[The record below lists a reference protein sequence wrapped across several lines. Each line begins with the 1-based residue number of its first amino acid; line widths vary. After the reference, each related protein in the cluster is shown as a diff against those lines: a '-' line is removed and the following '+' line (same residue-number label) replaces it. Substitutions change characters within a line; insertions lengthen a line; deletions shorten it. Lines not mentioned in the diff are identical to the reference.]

1 MEEGEKHEGEFDMV
15 RAKKTADRG
24 ETRNG
29 SASSG
34 MDSRPVRERER
45 ERERGESA
53 SLMAGN
59 IGVEAKLLVWL
70 PW

>member
-1 MEEGEKHEGEFDMV
+1 MEEGGKHEGEFDMV

-45 ERERGESA
+45 EREREERVRA
-53 SLMAGN
+53 
-59 IGVEAKLLVWL
+59 
-70 PW
+70 